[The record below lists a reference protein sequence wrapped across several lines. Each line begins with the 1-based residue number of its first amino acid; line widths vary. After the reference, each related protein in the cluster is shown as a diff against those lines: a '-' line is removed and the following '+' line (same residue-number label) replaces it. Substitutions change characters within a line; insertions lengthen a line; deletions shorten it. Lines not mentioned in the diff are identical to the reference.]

1 MTRRQGIAISIGLV
15 LAAALLVWAFRP
27 RPLPVEVAEVVRAPF
42 EQTIDEDGRT
52 RVRQRYVIAAPLAG
66 RLARITL
73 DPGDAVAA
81 GAAVA
86 RIAPTAPALLDARTQ
101 RELAERVGAADAQLA
116 QARAEVARAEAA
128 LAQAQTD
135 LARQTRL
142 QGEGFL
148 SPAAR
153 DQAELAVRVQARAL
167 ESAQAAQH
175 AAEHTVAQAR
185 AAVASLRDGG
195 SRAGLPVTS
204 PVSGQVLRVMQQSEG
219 PVALGTPLMEVA
231 DLRDLEIVVDLLSTD
246 AARIA
251 AGARVHVD
259 VAGVRHAGRVRR
271 IEPAAFTKVSALG
284 VEEQRVNVLV
294 DLDPP
299 APGTPPLA
307 VGDGFRVDLRIVVLA
322 QADAVLA
329 PVSALFRA
337 GGSGADWAVFLL
349 DGERVVRREV
359 KVAARGPL
367 TASIAAGLQPGDRVV
382 VYPSDALTEGRRV
395 RVVRG
400 R

>member
-1 MTRRQGIAISIGLV
+1 MTRRHWITTALA
-15 LAAALLVWAFRP
+15 LAAAVALLAWAFRP
-27 RPLPVEVAEVVRAPF
+27 RPLPVEVAEVLRAPF

-73 DPGDAVAA
+73 DPGDVVTA

-101 RELAERVGAADAQLA
+101 RELSERVGAAEAHVA
-116 QARAEVARAEAA
+116 QAAAEAARAEAA

-167 ESAQAAQH
+167 DAAVAGRH
-175 AAEHTVAQAR
+175 AAEHALAQAR
-185 AAVASLRDGG
+185 AAVASLRNGG
-195 SRAGLPVTS
+195 GRAGLPVTS

-259 VAGVRHAGRVRR
+259 VAGARHAGRVRR

-284 VEEQRVNVLV
+284 VEEQRVNVIIDV
-294 DLDPP
+294 DP
-299 APGTPPLA
+299 APAGTPPLA

-322 QADAVLA
+322 QADAVVA

-337 GGSGADWAVFLL
+337 GGSGADWAVFAL
-349 DGERVVRREV
+349 DGEQVVRREV

-367 TASIAAGLQPGDRVV
+367 TAAVAAGLQPGDRVV
-382 VYPSDALTEGRRV
+382 VYPSDALTDGRRV

>member
-1 MTRRQGIAISIGLV
+1 MTRRQGIAISIALV
-15 LAAALLVWAFRP
+15 LVASLLVWAFRP
-27 RPLPVEVAEVVRAPF
+27 RPLPVEVAEVLRAPF

-52 RVRQRYVIAAPLAG
+52 RVRQRYVVAAPLAG

-81 GAAVA
+81 GAPVA

-101 RELAERVGAADAQLA
+101 RELAERVGAAEAQLA
-116 QARAEVARAEAA
+116 QAGAEVARAEAA

-135 LARQTRL
+135 LSRQTTL

-153 DQAELAVRVQARAL
+153 DQAALGVRVQARAL
-167 ESAQAAQH
+167 DAAQAARH
-175 AAEHTVAQAR
+175 AAEHALAQAR
-185 AAVASLRDGG
+185 AAAATMRGG
-195 SRAGLPVTS
+195 HERGSLPVTS
-204 PVSGQVLRVMQQSEG
+204 PVTGQVLRVMQQSEG
-219 PVALGTPLMEVA
+219 PVALGTPLVEVA
-231 DLRDLEIVVDLLSTD
+231 DLTDLEIVVDLLSTD
-246 AARIA
+246 AARIGS
-251 AGARVHVD
+251 GARVHVD
-259 VAGVRHAGRVRR
+259 VAGTRHAGRVRR

-284 VEEQRVNVLV
+284 VEEQRVNVIV

-299 APGTPPLA
+299 PAGAAPLA

-322 QADAVLA
+322 QPEAVVA
-329 PVSALFRA
+329 PVAALFRA
-337 GGSGADWAVFLL
+337 GGSGADWAVFAL
-349 DGERVVRREV
+349 DGERVVRRAV

-367 TASIAAGLQPGDRVV
+367 NASIATGLEPGDRVV
-382 VYPSDALTEGRRV
+382 VYPSDALTDGRRV

>member
-15 LAAALLVWAFRP
+15 LAATLLVWAFRP

-73 DPGDAVAA
+73 DPGDAVIA

-86 RIAPTAPALLDARTQ
+86 RIAPTAPALLDVRTQ
-101 RELAERVGAADAQLA
+101 RELQERVGAAEAHVA
-116 QARAEVARAEAA
+116 QAAAEAARAEAA

-153 DQAELAVRVQARAL
+153 DQAELTVRVQARAL
-167 ESAQAAQH
+167 DAAVAGRD
-175 AAEHTVAQAR
+175 AAEHTLAQAR

-195 SRAGLPVTS
+195 SRVGLPVTS

-219 PVALGTPLMEVA
+219 PVALGTPLVEVA

-259 VAGVRHAGRVRR
+259 VAGARHAGRVRR

-284 VEEQRVNVLV
+284 VEEQRVNVIV

-299 APGTPPLA
+299 PPGTSPLA

-337 GGSGADWAVFLL
+337 GGSGADWAVFAL

-359 KVAARGPL
+359 TVAARGPL
-367 TASIAAGLQPGDRVV
+367 TAAIAAGLQPGDRVV